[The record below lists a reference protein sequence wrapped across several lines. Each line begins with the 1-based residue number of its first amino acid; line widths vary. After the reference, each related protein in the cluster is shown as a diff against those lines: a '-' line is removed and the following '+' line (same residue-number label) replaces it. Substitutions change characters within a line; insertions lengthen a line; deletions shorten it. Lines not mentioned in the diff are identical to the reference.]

1 MIASYSI
8 CCSSSFSNNS
18 LISFKLACTSA
29 ETAAIL
35 NFERKFKFY
44 FHEKIALKN
53 GYVII
58 RAARAVRITVC
69 PACVLKYIKKYIY
82 KILKH
87 ALDQKFKYLYYFG
100 PVRVLDKI
108 YSIY

>member
-1 MIASYSI
+1 MWAGGSVGP
-8 CCSSSFSNNS
+8 
-18 LISFKLACTSA
+18 
-29 ETAAIL
+29 
-35 NFERKFKFY
+35 
-44 FHEKIALKN
+44 

-58 RAARAVRITVC
+58 RAARAVRITVR
-69 PACVLKYIKKYIY
+69 PARVLKYINKYIY

-100 PVRVLDKI
+100 PARVLDKI

>member
-1 MIASYSI
+1 MY
-8 CCSSSFSNNS
+8 
-18 LISFKLACTSA
+18 
-29 ETAAIL
+29 IL
-35 NFERKFKFY
+35 KSCAKT
-44 FHEKIALKN
+44 

-58 RAARAVRITVC
+58 RAARAVGITVR
-69 PACVLKYIKKYIY
+69 PARVLKYINKYIY

-100 PVRVLDKI
+100 PARVLDKI